1 MPVFV
6 RFCMFS
12 VKFLERKWAL
22 TDSDFRGCYD
32 FFSAELCGVTQPLKS
47 KWHVFEQSE
56 WGLGAH
62 LLSKHFRNLEW
73 QDPRVSNF
81 EQFSVFSMCYFAV
94 IASFWVVIDRT
105 NPFAEA
111 KPVQDRKLVTVQ
123 CLVCHCFIILLWFVR
138 KLAGC
143 LQESVPQRTF
153 KYPTCIHIVWILE

>member
-1 MPVFV
+1 MIFREFLKWVRLQRMRWVFMKIV
-6 RFCMFS
+6 
-12 VKFLERKWAL
+12 L
-22 TDSDFRGCYD
+22 
-32 FFSAELCGVTQPLKS
+32 AEKHWVTQPLKS
-47 KWHVFEQSE
+47 KWHVFEQSK
-56 WGLGAH
+56 WRLGAH
-62 LLSKHFRNLEW
+62 LLSKHFRNFEW

-143 LQESVPQRTF
+143 LQESVPTRTF
-153 KYPTCIHIVWILE
+153 IQHASILFEY